1 MNRGANSD
9 SIPTDLIYEILSR
22 LSVKPITRFRCVS
35 KLWESI
41 ICRQDFT
48 ELFHNRSSSNPRLL
62 IGVIQGGE
70 WNFFSSPQPQNH
82 YGKSS
87 LVVAADSHMKFSE
100 DKRPRYY
107 SYASGLLY
115 FPNIRISNHNDDVV
129 RVICN
134 PSTGQYAILPPDLR
148 TRYRDS
154 GGFLGFDP
162 IGKQFKVLVFNRR
175 VDDELVYHILTLG
188 TENVRWREII
198 CPFTY
203 GHYGFSW
210 EHICINGVL
219 YYIAKDPNDMMV
231 CFDVRSE
238 KFKLLHLAPSFVRFW
253 STILINYKNKLGVIN
268 LEDDYDGGYLL
279 KLRMFVLEDFEKQK
293 WTTYVHTLRD
303 ENKIKDNDNV
313 YVVGATASGQIV
325 LARNKA
331 YKPFYVFYFNPEKS
345 TVQSVEIQGVRE
357 EEDWCHRVYYFV
369 DHVEDL
375 RFDVMKTTY
384 AATSIRPAE
393 QNTSTSS
400 REDHL
405 VRTVKRKRA

>member
-1 MNRGANSD
+1 MNKTIMNRGANSD

-154 GGFLGFDP
+154 GRLF
-162 IGKQFKVLVFNRR
+162 R
-175 VDDELVYHILTLG
+175 
-188 TENVRWREII
+188 
-198 CPFTY
+198 
-203 GHYGFSW
+203 
-210 EHICINGVL
+210 
-219 YYIAKDPNDMMV
+219 
-231 CFDVRSE
+231 
-238 KFKLLHLAPSFVRFW
+238 
-253 STILINYKNKLGVIN
+253 NKLGVIN

-345 TVQSVEIQGVRE
+345 TLQSVEIQGVRE
-357 EEDWCHRVYYFV
+357 EEDWFHRVYYFV